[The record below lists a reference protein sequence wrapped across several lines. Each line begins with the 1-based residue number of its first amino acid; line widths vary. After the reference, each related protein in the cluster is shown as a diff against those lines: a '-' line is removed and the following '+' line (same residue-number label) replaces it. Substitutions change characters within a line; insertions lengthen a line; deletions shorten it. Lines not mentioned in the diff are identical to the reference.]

1 MEKVEVMIDAAGKHG
16 VNVLCLQ
23 EAWHMPFAFCTRE
36 KHWAEFAEPV
46 DGDVVAFCQRK
57 AKQYAMVLVCPIL
70 ERDTAHGD
78 VLWNTAVVIGH
89 RGNVIGTHRK
99 VCLLLP
105 SFLCSMEWC
114 LGSGLEC
121 GACPKILMYVVV
133 KLCDYLC
140 CLSIILLM

>member
-1 MEKVEVMIDAAGKHG
+1 MEKIEVLIDAAGRHG

-36 KHWAEFAEPV
+36 KHWAEFAEPL

-78 VLWNTAVVIGH
+78 VLWNTAVVIGD

-99 VCLLLP
+99 VCVLLYSW
-105 SFLCSMEWC
+105 SFSVYGCFSC
-114 LGSGLEC
+114 N
-121 GACPKILMYVVV
+121 V
-133 KLCDYLC
+133 D
-140 CLSIILLM
+140 